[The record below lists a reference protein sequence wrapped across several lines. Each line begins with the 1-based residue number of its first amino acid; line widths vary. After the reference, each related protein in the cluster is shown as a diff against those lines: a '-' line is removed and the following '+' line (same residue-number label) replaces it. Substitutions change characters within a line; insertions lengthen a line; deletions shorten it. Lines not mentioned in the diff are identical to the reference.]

1 MKRSKNISRR
11 TALGMGGAL
20 TVSPLLQGRS
30 QHEPAVPELLMVDLA
45 SEPPKPGF
53 GTDASSHVA

>member
-11 TALGMGGAL
+11 TALGMRGAL
-20 TVSPLLQGRS
+20 AVSPLLQAQS
-30 QHEPAVPELLMVDLA
+30 QQEAAVPEALMVDLA